1 MTVTDQIKILD
12 KKIKQNESQ
21 YDLDR
26 KVAEIS
32 ALPSKNLDKY
42 EYLTDED
49 LGLKPSTVEQTKSEY
64 SPLGKIFNEGLSE
77 EDKKEGLL
85 KKLKNIEDKN
95 EELLKIKNKTEN
107 IKEVTDFFRE
117 PLTPEAKALIEEIA
131 VIQKDVDYIKLILR
145 AGKKVTYEF
154 SDYKTFNELFRDLYY
169 KNMTMNDAEMKQK
182 KFNTIRAALNNY
194 FPKVSKYIEAKN
206 SLIDNAK
213 NFYERRE
220 NIIEGFKEGIFPIKP
235 DDEFEQQTS
244 KKPIKTDANAFNEWI
259 NKEETDINK
268 ELFKRHFNFRK
279 PSSMLKDLCQI
290 NDKEKN
296 NKLLSVINSGLKDLK
311 KEIKEMSHE
320 EREIVKPD
328 KIVKIVEE
336 IIKFSKQIQQGKGLK
351 ILTPSQMLS
360 RLPIS
365 LAQLEAGNN
374 SEKLKTLYR

>member
-1 MTVTDQIKILD
+1 MTI
-12 KKIKQNESQ
+12 
-21 YDLDR
+21 
-26 KVAEIS
+26 
-32 ALPSKNLDKY
+32 
-42 EYLTDED
+42 
-49 LGLKPSTVEQTKSEY
+49 
-64 SPLGKIFNEGLSE
+64 
-77 EDKKEGLL
+77 
-85 KKLKNIEDKN
+85 
-95 EELLKIKNKTEN
+95 
-107 IKEVTDFFRE
+107 
-117 PLTPEAKALIEEIA
+117 
-131 VIQKDVDYIKLILR
+131 
-145 AGKKVTYEF
+145 
-154 SDYKTFNELFRDLYY
+154 
-169 KNMTMNDAEMKQK
+169 NDAEMRQN
-182 KFNTIRAALNNY
+182 KFNSKREALDSY
-194 FPKVSKYIEAKN
+194 SPKDKKYNEAKN
-206 SLIDNAK
+206 SLINNAK
-213 NFYERRE
+213 NFYEGRKK
-220 NIIEGFKEGIFPIKP
+220 IIEGFKEGIFPIKP

-279 PSSMLKDLCQI
+279 PSSMLKDLSQI